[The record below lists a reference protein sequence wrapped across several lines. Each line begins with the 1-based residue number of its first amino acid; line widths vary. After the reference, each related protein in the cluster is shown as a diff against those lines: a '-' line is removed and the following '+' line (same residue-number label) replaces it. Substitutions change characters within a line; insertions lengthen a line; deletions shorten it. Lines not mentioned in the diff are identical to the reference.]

1 MQKKETFGEVVRK
14 LREERKLPIRKVAAK
29 LDIDPSTLSKIERG
43 ERSANKEHISEFAKI
58 FEIEEKE
65 LLIHFF
71 SDKVTYDL
79 INEDY
84 TDEILMVAE
93 EKIKYQK
100 SKKIQQGRLKL

>member
-1 MQKKETFGEVVRK
+1 MQKKETFGELVRK
-14 LREERKLPIRKVAAK
+14 LREERNLPIRKVAAK
-29 LDIDPSTLSKIERG
+29 LDIDPSTLSKIERN
-43 ERSANKEHISEFAKI
+43 ERSANKEHISLFAKI

-79 INEDY
+79 IDEDY

-93 EKIKYQK
+93 EKIKYQR
-100 SKKIQQGRLKL
+100 SKKIEQGRLKL